1 MAVRASRVGS
11 VSVDPTVPR
20 TKIPSPLPCVVF
32 LLLLDFRLDADADAG
47 TLEDSSE
54 GRDDELCCDIAEPL
68 RGPRRGS
75 VGAAI

>member
-1 MAVRASRVGS
+1 MIRSELCFDGRFFCRRAGGDWVAVRAS
-11 VSVDPTVPR
+11 
-20 TKIPSPLPCVVF
+20 CVVF

-54 GRDDELCCDIAEPL
+54 GRDDELCCDIAGPL

>member
-54 GRDDELCCDIAEPL
+54 GRDDEL
-68 RGPRRGS
+68 GS
-75 VGAAI
+75 GRWSALSPGI